1 MGRDKAPYTRRF
13 GWTTAASAKLVA
25 LAARVGVDPSESGET
40 ALQRL
45 VMVLLAVGTLPMTIL
60 WSVVYLAAGA
70 PLAAAAP
77 AVYSVATPINTALF
91 AWTRNLSLYRF
102 IQLLMTLVLPWMV
115 TMSLGGFKNSSA
127 VIIWAAL
134 CPVVSL
140 LVEDLRQTVLW
151 IVGFVLLLIVSAT
164 LEPSLKVPELP
175 QAFVTWFFV
184 LNLGTVIAIVS
195 ASCKILAAT
204 RDCCG
209 SSWIAARTR
218 ILVSTVILTAC
229 PPNHPLRFG

>member
-1 MGRDKAPYTRRF
+1 MGRDEEPDTRRF
-13 GWTTAASAKLVA
+13 GWASAVFAKLVA
-25 LAARVGVDPSESGET
+25 LAGRVGADPLESSDA

-60 WSVVYLAAGA
+60 WSVIYLAAGA

-91 AWTRNLSLYRF
+91 VWTRNLNLYRF

-134 CPVVSL
+134 CPLVSL
-140 LVEDLRQTVLW
+140 LVEDLRQTLLW

-164 LEPSLKVPELP
+164 LEPSLKGPTCRRRSSP
-175 QAFVTWFFV
+175 
-184 LNLGTVIAIVS
+184 
-195 ASCKILAAT
+195 
-204 RDCCG
+204 G
-209 SSWIAARTR
+209 S
-218 ILVSTVILTAC
+218 L
-229 PPNHPLRFG
+229 F